1 MVQAPGGLMNHN
13 HAEID
18 AMVPPNPALGWA
30 RQPSV
35 RKAAPLLLVDDEAC
49 ARSRMQRWLTA
60 TGFAVTG
67 VRSAAEALDA
77 AATMPF
83 THAVVELRLGRDS
96 GLGLIAELRA
106 LRSGLRIVVVTGFD
120 SFASV
125 ILALRAGAADYLSK
139 PVDARELVGALRDE
153 QPALPPVPDT
163 LLGLDRISWEHTQ
176 RIYEQCGRN
185 VTRTAQQLGLHR
197 RTLQRILLKRSP
209 QPRWREAG

>member
-1 MVQAPGGLMNHN
+1 MRRGPRPVQTVQAPGGLMNHN

-35 RKAAPLLLVDDEAC
+35 RKAAPLLLVDDEA
-49 ARSRMQRWLTA
+49 APSRMQRRLTA

-77 AATMPF
+77 AASMPF

-125 ILALRAGAADYLSK
+125 ILALRAGPPTICPSRSTPASWS
-139 PVDARELVGALRDE
+139 ARCA
-153 QPALPPVPDT
+153 T
-163 LLGLDRISWEHTQ
+163 SS
-176 RIYEQCGRN
+176 
-185 VTRTAQQLGLHR
+185 R
-197 RTLQRILLKRSP
+197 RCRRSP
-209 QPRWREAG
+209 TRCWGWTGSPGSTRSASTSSVAAT